1 MNFYTKIAIFSSF
14 FLLLF
19 HGCIRE
25 TKPTQNTTKLRISI
39 NNAPILQYADDA
51 SRPLTT
57 LGAGDTVLYCN
68 EITDFS
74 TKRLIYGVT
83 MQEPWLKVQTADG
96 TVGWLYAAMV
106 QFDALADSQLAGQV
120 LKPRFEHFFGKRLTN
135 RVSTFNRRYDNVS
148 TQEAMA
154 TIFRE
159 GKGLQ
164 DSLQGVLQRRIAAD
178 SVLLDMFWMR
188 GMVRGMTTEFCDD
201 RTRYEM
207 AYDFHAWHRHAF
219 GTRGE
224 ADEHFMK
231 VMLVLYADGLQHR
244 IRTWQQ
250 CDKQQCPTPLS
261 RLGSSTH
268 LKILTACDAA
278 LGGSKCF
285 ESELLS
291 IKTELINDITE
302 GDAFAQPSAAVQ
314 AEIMDIL
321 ATPLPNLLQEADR
334 SAMDAR
340 LKILRQTNYK
350 KLAIR

>member
-1 MNFYTKIAIFSSF
+1 M
-14 FLLLF
+14 
-19 HGCIRE
+19 E
-25 TKPTQNTTKLRISI
+25 
-39 NNAPILQYADDA
+39 
-51 SRPLTT
+51 
-57 LGAGDTVLYCN
+57 
-68 EITDFS
+68 
-74 TKRLIYGVT
+74 
-83 MQEPWLKVQTADG
+83 EPWLKVQTADG
-96 TVGWLYAAMV
+96 KIGWLYAAMV
-106 QFDALADSQLAGQV
+106 QFDALADSQLARQV
-120 LKPRFEHFFGKRLTN
+120 LKPRFEHFFGKRLTE
-135 RVSTFNRRYDNVS
+135 RVVTFNRRYDNAS

-154 TIFRE
+154 AVFRE

-178 SVLLDMFWMR
+178 SLLLDMFWMR

-224 ADEHFMK
+224 ADEQFMK
-231 VMLVLYADGLQHR
+231 VLMVLYADGIQHR
-244 IRTWQQ
+244 VRAWQQ

-261 RLGSSTH
+261 RLGSGTH
-268 LKILTACDAA
+268 LKIMAACDTA

-302 GDAFAQPSAAVQ
+302 GDAFAQPTAAVQ
-314 AEIMDIL
+314 AEITEIL
-321 ATPLPNLLQEADR
+321 ATPLLNLLQDADR

-340 LKILRQTNYK
+340 LKTLRQANYK
-350 KLAIR
+350 KLALR